1 MLGILDF
8 TPEGF
13 PEELLLEYS
22 FANMKFN
29 HIYSDKVSVLML
41 QLNQLG
47 NAEDEEY
54 RDSLLLEY
62 NL

>member
-13 PEELLLEYS
+13 PDELLLEYR
-22 FANMKFN
+22 FANVKFN

-41 QLNQLG
+41 QLNQL
-47 NAEDEEY
+47 
-54 RDSLLLEY
+54 
-62 NL
+62 